1 MAKDGDIRVLLLLNF
16 VLSGLFGTVIVWGLS
31 MIGLATFTIQNALIA
46 VGVLYIVT
54 YLAVLRQ

>member
-16 VLSGLFGTVIVWGLS
+16 VLSGIFGTIIVWGLGK
-31 MIGLATFTIQNALIA
+31 IGLTTFTIQNALIA